1 MKKLLA
7 LFVFVFFAA
16 IIAQGCG
23 SDPVSANANVNF
35 TIAAY
40 NTQAGN
46 VDFTA
51 TPSADVK
58 LTKLVITLPASNF
71 SDTLTDNGTTVYTA
85 GTAYTLGREYQGV
98 TQGQQWKFFFTG
110 TLASDNTPFTDLAV
124 DYTIP

>member
-7 LFVFVFFAA
+7 LFVFIFLVASM
-16 IIAQGCG
+16 AQGCG

-46 VDFTA
+46 VDFTV

-58 LTKLVITLPASNF
+58 LTKIILTLPASNF
-71 SDTLTDNGTTVYTA
+71 SDTLTDNGQTVYTG
-85 GTAYTLGREYQGV
+85 GTPYTLGLEYQGV

-110 TLASDNTPFTDLAV
+110 SLASDNSPFTDLAV

>member
-1 MKKLLA
+1 MKKLLT
-7 LFVFVFFAA
+7 LFVFVLFVALM
-16 IIAQGCG
+16 AQGCG

-35 TIAAY
+35 TMAAY

-58 LTKLVITLPASNF
+58 LTKLVLTLPAQNF

-85 GTAYTLGREYQGV
+85 NTAYTLGREYQGV
-98 TQGQQWKFFFTG
+98 ASGQQWKFYFTG
-110 TLASDNTPFTDLAV
+110 TLASDNTPFTDLVV

>member
-1 MKKLLA
+1 MKKLYSLLIMVSMLSLYSA
-7 LFVFVFFAA
+7 
-16 IIAQGCG
+16 GCG

-35 TIAAY
+35 TMAAY

-58 LTKLVITLPASNF
+58 LTKLVLTLPAQNF
-71 SDTLTDNGTTVYTA
+71 SDTLSDNGTTVYTA

-98 TQGQQWKFFFTG
+98 ASGQQWKFYFTG
-110 TLASDNTPFTDLAV
+110 TLASDNTAFTDLAV